1 MKQIYRDRD
10 IDFSDVLTHERLY
23 KEKYENI
30 LINDIS
36 CKNSAGAKPLCI
48 KFSKIDGFI

>member
-1 MKQIYRDRD
+1 MRVWNRD
-10 IDFSDVLTHERLY
+10 IDFSDVLTHERLH
-23 KEKYENI
+23 KGNYENI

-36 CKNSAGAKPLCI
+36 CKTSAGAKPLRI